1 MAPGGL
7 LRPRCLLVSGPA
19 VCAELVTRG
28 LDLLLAFRGLLGD
41 DQLDPDELRVVQSVL
56 KGFEANQIEFD
67 HADAS
72 ANRPESF
79 QSTFSQLRK

>member
-1 MAPGGL
+1 M
-7 LRPRCLLVSGPA
+7 
-19 VCAELVTRG
+19 TRG

-41 DQLDPDELRVVQSVL
+41 DQLDPDELRVAQSVL

-79 QSTFSQLRK
+79 QSTFSQLRKSENVAPRVGIARSGILGCFL